1 MVRSKFTPVIY
12 RKFDYVNLK
21 NYKTMSTTENL
32 PTIGKKEDVN
42 QLLVA
47 LDKFE
52 CFTRNLN
59 ELAIKIQM
67 IVEDEQGN
75 PRKMELSEW
84 VKIIQSIWDE
94 TKDISSECLGK
105 EIQVEFGDNFTGVI
119 VRTVLASI
127 GLRL

>member
-1 MVRSKFTPVIY
+1 M
-12 RKFDYVNLK
+12 
-21 NYKTMSTTENL
+21 TMTNNL
-32 PTIGKKEDVN
+32 PTIGKQEDTN
-42 QLLVA
+42 QVLVA

-59 ELAIKIQM
+59 ELATKLQM
-67 IVEDEQGN
+67 VVQDDAGN
-75 PRKMELSEW
+75 PRKMELTEW

-105 EIQVEFGDNFTGVI
+105 DIQVEFGDSFTGVV